1 MKHLYELIKNHES
14 WLTSRA
20 LYYAK
25 EHNYVKYT
33 STLIE
38 ATRKAV
44 EGLSQAIYRAVSISE
59 QVHELGPDDDYTVDP
74 TASFGILE
82 AKKHRE
88 RGVTLDMFL
97 GRLKYYRQSFTDL
110 IHQAGFAREYDD
122 HCQLFVNRV
131 FDRIEIGFCLEWTGN
146 VRSKL
151 IKDLQDCNRNI
162 TNEKNKYLTVFES
175 LPNPVI
181 LLNSDNQIVVMNHAA
196 SGLLLGS
203 CAPGAYYYSEKQKED
218 RLPWLHE
225 ELISFTACDN
235 STLSYEFE
243 RELKN
248 KNGTGYFEVK
258 FTKMLDVSGK
268 FSGTVVILN
277 DISNRKKMED
287 KLRKAEAKFRTLVE
301 QIPAVTY
308 IEALDNARTKKYV
321 SPQIEQLLGFSP
333 AEIIADPRL
342 WFRQMQ
348 PEDHQRLLD
357 IYQGK
362 TSDIPVRSEYCML
375 SCNGRKVWVRDEA
388 TILSDETGQP
398 YMIQGVLLD
407 ITERKQ
413 FENEI
418 ARLDRLNL
426 IGEMAAGIGHEI
438 RNPMTT
444 VRGFLQWLSNKK
456 ECAKYKEYYDL
467 MIDELNRANSIISE
481 YLSLAKN
488 RTINLKEQNLN
499 AILETMFPLIQ
510 ADAMV
515 SDKYVVLDLAGIPD
529 LLLDEKEIRQLILNL
544 IRNGL
549 EAMPA
554 GGAIT
559 IRTYQEGNKAILSI
573 QDEGPGIN
581 PDVIEKLGTPFFS
594 TKEQGAGLGL
604 AVCYS
609 IATRHEA
616 AIDVKTGPNGTTFFV
631 QFKTSR

>member
-1 MKHLYELIKNHES
+1 
-14 WLTSRA
+14 
-20 LYYAK
+20 
-25 EHNYVKYT
+25 
-33 STLIE
+33 
-38 ATRKAV
+38 
-44 EGLSQAIYRAVSISE
+44 
-59 QVHELGPDDDYTVDP
+59 
-74 TASFGILE
+74 
-82 AKKHRE
+82 
-88 RGVTLDMFL
+88 
-97 GRLKYYRQSFTDL
+97 
-110 IHQAGFAREYDD
+110 
-122 HCQLFVNRV
+122 
-131 FDRIEIGFCLEWTGN
+131 
-146 VRSKL
+146 
-151 IKDLQDCNRNI
+151 
-162 TNEKNKYLTVFES
+162 
-175 LPNPVI
+175 
-181 LLNSDNQIVVMNHAA
+181 
-196 SGLLLGS
+196 
-203 CAPGAYYYSEKQKED
+203 
-218 RLPWLHE
+218 
-225 ELISFTACDN
+225 
-235 STLSYEFE
+235 
-243 RELKN
+243 
-248 KNGTGYFEVK
+248 
-258 FTKMLDVSGK
+258 
-268 FSGTVVILN
+268 
-277 DISNRKKMED
+277 
-287 KLRKAEAKFRTLVE
+287 
-301 QIPAVTY
+301 
-308 IEALDNARTKKYV
+308 
-321 SPQIEQLLGFSP
+321 
-333 AEIIADPRL
+333 
-342 WFRQMQ
+342 
-348 PEDHQRLLD
+348 
-357 IYQGK
+357 
-362 TSDIPVRSEYCML
+362 ML
-375 SCNGRKVWVRDEA
+375 SRNGRKVWVRDEA

-456 ECAKYKEYYDL
+456 ECTKYKEYYDL

-488 RTINLKEQNLN
+488 RTINLKNQNLN

-616 AIDVKTGPNGTTFFV
+616 AIDVQTSQNGTTFFV